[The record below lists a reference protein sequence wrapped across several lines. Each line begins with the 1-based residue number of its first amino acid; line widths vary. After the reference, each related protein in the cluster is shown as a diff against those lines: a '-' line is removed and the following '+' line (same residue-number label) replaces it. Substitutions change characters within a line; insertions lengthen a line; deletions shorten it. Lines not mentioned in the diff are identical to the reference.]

1 MGRESGSLLALSGG
15 VGGAKLALGFS
26 HVLPVERL
34 TIIVNNGDDQ
44 EFHGLPVSPDL
55 DTVMYTLAG
64 CVNPETGWGIQKDT
78 FHLLEMLDSYGAEAW
93 FRLGDKDLATH
104 IRRKQ
109 LLDSGLT
116 LSEATA
122 ELCRHLGVT
131 HHVVPMSDQP
141 VRTVVTTDEGDLP
154 FQTYFVHRRCEPPV
168 RGLRFDGAERA
179 VPSKGFERA
188 FQNAAGLVFCP
199 SNPWLSV
206 EPILAVSGVRKA
218 VQSFTGERLAVS
230 PIVGGKALRGPA
242 AKIMSE
248 LGYEV
253 NCLGIARYYQ
263 GLCDTLLIDEA
274 DAAQAPAI
282 EAMGIKAHVTRTIMN
297 SLEDKKNLAREIC
310 RLSGLV
316 V

>member
-1 MGRESGSLLALSGG
+1 LGRESGSLLALSGG
-15 VGGAKLALGFS
+15 VGGAKLALGLS
-26 HVLPVERL
+26 RVLPTDQL
-34 TIIVNNGDDQ
+34 TIVVNNGDDQ

-64 CVNPETGWGIQKDT
+64 CVNPETGWGVREDT
-78 FHLLEMLDSYGAEAW
+78 FHLLEMLGRYGAEAW

-109 LLDSGLT
+109 LLDSGYT
-116 LSEATA
+116 LSEVTT
-122 ELCRHLGVT
+122 ELCQHLGVN
-131 HHVVPMSDQP
+131 HHVVPMSDGP
-141 VRTVVTTDEGDLP
+141 VRTIVTTDEGELP
-154 FQTYFVHRRCEPPV
+154 FQTYFVHRRCEPV
-168 RGLRFDGAERA
+168 VHSLRFDGAERA
-179 VPSKGFERA
+179 VPSKGFETA
-188 FQNAAGLVFCP
+188 LEEAAVLVFCP

-206 EPILAVSGVRKA
+206 DPILAVSGVRKA

-274 DAAQAPAI
+274 DAAHAPAV
-282 EAMGIKAHVTRTIMN
+282 EAIGIKAHVTRTVMN
-297 SLEDKKNLAREIC
+297 SLEDKEALAHEIC